1 MKAVIFDL
9 DGTLLDSLEDLA
21 DACNAA
27 LVRAGYPPHP
37 LGNYKKF
44 VGNGIE
50 TLLRRALPP
59 GEADR
64 LGQEAFHALV
74 DDMRGVYGTAWNVK
88 SAPYPGIPEALAT
101 LADRGIRLGVLSNKP
116 HPWTEEIIR
125 YYFPRIPFAEVRG
138 AMPGVPRKPDPAAAL
153 AMAARSDLSPDDC
166 GFVGDSNVDIH
177 TAVAA
182 GMIPVG
188 ATWGF
193 RDREELLTAGA
204 QYLVHTAPDLLQL
217 TDQGSRL
224 LLGMQ

>member
-9 DGTLLDSLEDLA
+9 DGTLLNSLEDLA

-27 LVRAGYPPHP
+27 LTGARYPSHP
-37 LGNYKKF
+37 LDDYRKF

-64 LGQEAFHALV
+64 LGREAFTALV
-74 DDMRGVYGTAWNVK
+74 DAMRGIYGKAWNVK
-88 SAPYPGIPEALAT
+88 SAPYPGIPETLKA

-125 YYFPRIPFAEVRG
+125 YYFPHIPFAEVRG
-138 AMPGVPRKPDPAAAL
+138 AMPGVPPKPDPAAAL
-153 AMAARSDLSPDDC
+153 AIAARLDLSPDEC

-217 TDQGSRL
+217 PDQRSRFI
-224 LLGMQ
+224 LGMQ